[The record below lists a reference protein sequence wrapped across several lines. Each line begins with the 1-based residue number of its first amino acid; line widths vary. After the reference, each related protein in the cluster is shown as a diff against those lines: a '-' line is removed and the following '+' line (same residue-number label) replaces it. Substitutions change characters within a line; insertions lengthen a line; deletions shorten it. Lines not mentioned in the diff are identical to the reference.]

1 MKPRTEVIG
10 LSIAVTALILGSFWS
25 GRRSVNI
32 PPPSPPPSAY
42 VTVAGNGIRVT
53 VDGAMLVVRY
63 GAAVPL
69 VGGRWESPDSR
80 WTRTD
85 SAGVEIGDGIRF
97 TLRGGSAR

>member
-1 MKPRTEVIG
+1 MKYAVNVIG
-10 LSIAVTALILGSFWS
+10 IGAIIVLTFFA
-25 GRRSVNI
+25 GRRSVEI
-32 PPPSPPPSAY
+32 PPPSPPPPAY

-69 VGGRWESPDSR
+69 VGGRWESPDSS

-97 TLRGGSAR
+97 TLRGGGAR